1 MSAWFNKFLAVVT
14 VSAGV
19 NVAAQAQS
27 NENILPTLPGWEN
40 IEVVDGARQESRN
53 QAAQQR
59 QQPVNQQKGQKTV
72 VLVPCK
78 DANGELVFKM
88 KEVDP
93 STIQEVQNVSSQ
105 TGVKANKSAKKQQA
119 YTDIYN
125 YDGGKGN
132 GISVAHEDGS
142 RTTIETSH
150 GKISA
155 TRNPAQGG
163 YIKINSDGTYSYDVG
178 AANGSKKKGVVTA
191 SKNVSGNRII
201 GINTGENGQGRVTVL
216 TSDGGVTIRSY
227 TPETGTSEVTIGKQ
241 GIKTSGRTRIA
252 GDIFKSLFGRG
263 R

>member
-27 NENILPTLPGWEN
+27 NEPILPTLPGWEDT
-40 IEVVDGARQESRN
+40 EVISGGSHQSAQRN
-53 QAAQQR
+53 QQAKQQAQ
-59 QQPVNQQKGQKTV
+59 GQKTV
-72 VLVPCK
+72 VLVPCR

-93 STIQEVQNVSSQ
+93 STIQEVENVSSQ
-105 TGVKANKSAKKQQA
+105 SGARSNQTAKKQA

-125 YDGGKGN
+125 YDGGKGK

-178 AANGSKKKGVVTA
+178 AADGANKKGVVTA
-191 SKNVSGNRII
+191 SKNVSGNRVV
-201 GINTGENGQGRVTVL
+201 GINTGENGKGRVTVL
-216 TSDGGVTIRSY
+216 TGDGGVTIRSY